1 MQLTSLDN
9 FGPLVTTFDGLAPKT
24 MYRVTLIEELSS
36 AHFIQKT
43 APGWWPS
50 VELTGEQLANL
61 GLQLPVIKP
70 EQGLLFH
77 FQAL

>member
-1 MQLTSLDN
+1 
-9 FGPLVTTFDGLAPKT
+9 
-24 MYRVTLIEELSS
+24 LSS
-36 AHFIQKT
+36 AHFIQKS

-77 FQAL
+77 FHAL